1 MAHMKDWR
9 PERLDT
15 EAIATDAHLARIEEK
30 LDVIL
35 ASVAAPIR
43 KINETNQYDY
53 GICNTCGRP
62 VKHHG

>member
-15 EAIATDAHLARIEEK
+15 EAIATDAHLARIEAK
-30 LDVIL
+30 LDL
-35 ASVAAPIR
+35 LLSGVADQFR
-43 KINETNQYDY
+43 HFNETNQNDF
-53 GICNTCGRP
+53 GICNTCGKP